1 MALWRRY
8 CSLVIVAFA
17 ALPAGAAL
25 AQAGGDPIGL
35 PTDVSI
41 FNRAQKIDVGRTAA
55 GKTVCYFREQ
65 GSSHMLDIG
74 VTADGAF
81 LRLVTSDPRE
91 ATPPPPV
98 RVFAGKQVTRGQYVT
113 DEFTELQGFDK
124 NVDYYTPRPD
134 RGDIVLLAKYDAAG
148 FLEMVARARG
158 EFVVVQST
166 ANPKVQDIVAIYHF
180 KTSAIP
186 TLLACL
192 NARVQ
197 AAAPAQPAP
206 APQPPVR
213 ETQAQEIVKFFDNGN
228 IYAVNNRP
236 RRTTVFT
243 LRAPIRVTRIMT
255 YHWNDGYGAPAG
267 RIALRSRSGETF
279 GPWQASGEPGQ
290 GGVPSAYWVV
300 EPDLLL
306 PAGSYTIVDSNPSTW
321 AQNNASRN
329 AGMASLEGYRE

>member
-25 AQAGGDPIGL
+25 AQAGGDPIGT

-65 GSSHMLDIG
+65 GSSHTLDIG

-81 LRLVTSDPRE
+81 LRLVTGDPRE
-91 ATPPPPV
+91 ATPPPPI

-134 RGDIVLLAKYDAAG
+134 RGDFVLVAKYDAAG

-186 TLLACL
+186 ALLACL

-197 AAAPAQPAP
+197 AAAAAQAG
-206 APQPPVR
+206 AGD
-213 ETQAQEIVKFFDNGN
+213 AAAG
-228 IYAVNNRP
+228 AA
-236 RRTTVFT
+236 RR
-243 LRAPIRVTRIMT
+243 RRR
-255 YHWNDGYGAPAG
+255 
-267 RIALRSRSGETF
+267 RS
-279 GPWQASGEPGQ
+279 
-290 GGVPSAYWVV
+290 
-300 EPDLLL
+300 
-306 PAGSYTIVDSNPSTW
+306 
-321 AQNNASRN
+321 
-329 AGMASLEGYRE
+329 